1 VLIALMGVFIA
12 GNLISALAPS
22 YGVLMTGRVIAA
34 LSHGAF
40 FGVGSV
46 VAASLV
52 RRRSRPARSP

>member
-1 VLIALMGVFIA
+1 MGVFIA

-40 FGVGSV
+40 FRVGSV